1 MAATWVQTERQLI
14 SLLRL
19 RKASQLLS
27 QADHAWVKSSSSH
40 PGNACQDTAV
50 KLAIGELYDDVF
62 TLVAKV
68 GRLPDPR
75 VGGVEQ
81 AIMKLGSKIA
91 NTLTW
96 NNLNLEIMIANLL
109 DEYPMLLFVIEGA
122 IALGLLL
129 FIVLWTGK
137 GKK

>member
-1 MAATWVQTERQLI
+1 M
-14 SLLRL
+14 
-19 RKASQLLS
+19 
-27 QADHAWVKSSSSH
+27 
-40 PGNACQDTAV
+40 
-50 KLAIGELYDDVF
+50 
-62 TLVAKV
+62 
-68 GRLPDPR
+68 
-75 VGGVEQ
+75 GGVEHPATRL
-81 AIMKLGSKIA
+81 AIRIA
-91 NTLTW
+91 NTLTS

>member
-1 MAATWVQTERQLI
+1 VLALEA
-14 SLLRL
+14 
-19 RKASQLLS
+19 
-27 QADHAWVKSSSSH
+27 
-40 PGNACQDTAV
+40 
-50 KLAIGELYDDVF
+50 KL
-62 TLVAKV
+62 
-68 GRLPDPR
+68 GRYPDPR

-81 AIMKLGSKIA
+81 ATIKLGSKIA
-91 NTLTW
+91 NTLTR